1 MHLSLLDTRPF
12 NKFVEME
19 LERDNLYRS
28 FTTLDE
34 PKEIST
40 AWINFAESCAQNLSA
55 INSLADMAIERL
67 FDASLEIK
75 QTNSNPLPLHD
86 LLYGNFSNQLM
97 VLNQFELQL
106 GVLTYVYSQV
116 RNRGVFGFSPKT
128 SQYIYYITA
137 KESIDKILYRVINNE
152 IPEAST
158 ASLTPLPNKHDL
170 LNVLM
175 PLVELENMKRLLPIY
190 DSLPDSDKNLGVMTV
205 KSEYDYLQGVT
216 LLSNIIDVS
225 KKAAQDFWWADP
237 ISELSIL
244 NHAKEHFE
252 STIEILNKNPETQ
265 GSRAI
270 TIQGEFLPI
279 VDAHSSLS
287 LVQHF
292 KLLANAALE
301 SGDLEHASEYYS
313 RALSEYKKAADLLEK
328 TENLEGQKLHKE
340 FLQEESELKI
350 LHILTKLGLKYSS
363 IVTNLY
369 EQKVEDALKA
379 CVDVEKLLGDIEGAA
394 SLPYIYGVSVA
405 YSSASSIINELLEQD
420 LAHLSIIDR
429 LVSQFS
435 FPLKAMGSALSEI
448 QLSFLKV
455 DDNNPRASF
464 KELQG
469 LDDKLSHLEKAIEL
483 LPSFIPERDNQRKKI
498 HAIRYFVKSL
508 ISENKVY
515 LFADNNIVL
524 DLILRSRAHYF
535 AKKADQSMTGIK
547 KQEKELKNLINERM
561 IETKTVGIV
570 TESSLVTLGLQ
581 STYKNLV
588 RKFIEEMIGVTI
600 ESQTLPD
607 FFAESV
613 QTQFTEMTEFH
624 ELLDLI
630 LLDTKELIATSK
642 NVSIKGNEINWDF
655 VKRRNIFGPAIKK
668 MYEAIQGIILG
679 ELYTIAKKP
688 SKAISNYTKASKN
701 FYEVSEMLGG
711 IAEYLEEQKEM
722 PKMIYTFSLFCRE
735 NSKAIRDR
743 RKRQPA
749 PYSEVVSILDY
760 LLLNL

>member
-328 TENLEGQKLHKE
+328 TENPEGQKLHKE

-668 MYEAIQGIILG
+668 MYEATQGIILG
-679 ELYTIAKKP
+679 ELYAIAKKP

>member
-1 MHLSLLDTRPF
+1 MHLSSLDTRPF

-40 AWINFAESCAQNLSA
+40 AWIIFAESCAQNLSS

-67 FDASLEIK
+67 YDVFLEVK
-75 QTNSNPLPLHD
+75 ETNKNPLPLHH
-86 LLYGNFSNQLM
+86 LLYGDFSNQLM
-97 VLNQFELQL
+97 ALNQFELQL

-116 RNRGVFGFSPKT
+116 RNRGVFGFSPST

-137 KESIDKILYRVINNE
+137 KKSIDRILYRVLYNE

-158 ASLTPLPNKHDL
+158 PSLTPAPIIGDI

-175 PLVELENMKRLLPIY
+175 PLVQLENMKRLLPIY
-190 DSLPDSDKNLGVMTV
+190 DNLPDSDKDLGVLMV

-237 ISELSIL
+237 ISEISIL

-252 STIEILNKNPETQ
+252 TTVEIWNKSPETQ
-265 GSRAI
+265 GKRAI
-270 TIQGEFLPI
+270 TIQKEFLPI
-279 VDAHSSLS
+279 VEAHSSLS

-292 KLLANAALE
+292 KLLANGALE
-301 SGDLEHASEYYS
+301 SGDLKHASKYYAK
-313 RALSEYKKAADLLEK
+313 ALKEYKKACDLLEQ
-328 TENLEGQKLHKE
+328 TENSEGQKIQKQYQ
-340 FLQEESELKI
+340 QEESELKI
-350 LHILTKLGLKYSS
+350 LHILTKLGLKHTI
-363 IVTNLY
+363 IVEKLY
-369 EQKVEDALKA
+369 EQKTEEALLA
-379 CVDVEKLLGDIEGAA
+379 CVDIEKLLGEIEGTG

-405 YSSASSIINELLEQD
+405 YSSASTIINELLQQD
-420 LAHLSIIDR
+420 LSHLNIIDR

-435 FPLKAMGSALSEI
+435 FPLKSMSSALSEVN
-448 QLSFLKV
+448 LSFLKV
-455 DDNNPRASF
+455 NDENPRASF
-464 KELQG
+464 TELQE
-469 LDDKLSHLEKAIEL
+469 LDEKLSYLEKAIEL
-483 LPSFIPERDNQRKKI
+483 LPSFIPERDHQRKKV
-498 HAIRYFVKSL
+498 HAIRYYVKSL

-535 AKKADQSMTGIK
+535 AKKAEQSMIGIK

-561 IETKTVGIV
+561 IETKTVGMV
-570 TESSLVTLGLQ
+570 TESSLLTLGLQ
-581 STYKNLV
+581 STYKNVL

-600 ESQTLPD
+600 ESEELPE
-607 FFAESV
+607 FLAEAVEKQFA
-613 QTQFTEMTEFH
+613 EMTEFH
-624 ELLDLI
+624 ELMDLI
-630 LLDTKELIATSK
+630 LLDTQELIATSK

-655 VKRRNIFGPAIKK
+655 VKRRNIFGPVIKK
-668 MYEAIQGIILG
+668 MYEGLQGVILG
-679 ELYTIAKKP
+679 ELYAIVKKP
-688 SKAISNYTKASKN
+688 SKASSKYTKSSKN
-701 FYEVSEMLGG
+701 FYEVSETLGK

-743 RKRQPA
+743 RKRQPV
-749 PYSEVVSILDY
+749 PYPEIVSILDY

>member
-34 PKEIST
+34 PKEISN
-40 AWINFAESCAQNLSA
+40 AWINFAESCAQNLST
-55 INSLADMAIERL
+55 INNLADMAIERL
-67 FDASLEIK
+67 FDAFLENK
-75 QTNSNPLPLHD
+75 QTNNNPLPLHE
-86 LLYGNFSNQLM
+86 LLYGHFSNQLM

-137 KESIDKILYRVINNE
+137 KESIDNILYRVINNE

-158 ASLTPLPNKHDL
+158 ASLTPAPNIRDL

-175 PLVELENMKRLLPIY
+175 PLVQLENMKRLLPIY
-190 DSLPDSDKNLGVMTV
+190 DSLPNSDKDIGVLTV

-225 KKAAQDFWWADP
+225 KRAAQDFWWADP

-252 STIEILNKNPETQ
+252 TTIEILNKSPETK

-292 KLLANAALE
+292 KLLANSALE
-301 SGDLEHASEYYS
+301 SGDLKHASEYYS
-313 RALSEYKKAADLLEK
+313 QALDEYKKACKLLEQ
-328 TENLEGQKLHKE
+328 TENPEGQKLHKE

-363 IVTNLY
+363 IVDKLY
-369 EQKVEDALKA
+369 EQKIEEALEA
-379 CVDVEKLLGDIEGAA
+379 CVDIEKLLGDIEGAA
-394 SLPYIYGVSVA
+394 SLPYIYGVSIA
-405 YSSASSIINELLEQD
+405 YSSASSIINELIEQD

-429 LVSQFS
+429 VVSQFS
-435 FPLKAMGSALSEI
+435 FPLKAMGSALSNI
-448 QLSFLKV
+448 HLAFLQV
-455 DDNNPRASF
+455 DDDNPRGSY
-464 KELQG
+464 KELQE
-469 LDDKLSHLEKAIEL
+469 LDEKLSHLEKAIEL
-483 LPSFIPERDNQRKKI
+483 LPSFIPERDHQRKKI
-498 HAIRYFVKSL
+498 HAIRYYVKSL

-524 DLILRSRAHYF
+524 DLILRSRAHYY

-547 KQEKELKNLINERM
+547 KQEKDLKNLINERM
-561 IETKTVGIV
+561 VETKTVGMV

-581 STYKNLV
+581 STYKNVV

-600 ESQTLPD
+600 ESQELPEY
-607 FFAESV
+607 FADAV
-613 QTQFTEMTEFH
+613 GTQFAEMTEFH
-624 ELLDLI
+624 HLLDLI
-630 LLDTKELIATSK
+630 LLDTQELIATNK

-655 VKRRNIFGPAIKK
+655 VQRRNTFGPAIKK

-679 ELYTIAKKP
+679 ELYAIVKKP
-688 SKAISNYTKASKN
+688 TEAVSNYTKSSTR
-701 FYEVSEMLGG
+701 FYEVSEALGK
-711 IAEYLEEQKEM
+711 IAEYLEEKKEI
-722 PKMIYTFSLFCRE
+722 PQMIYTFSLFCRE

-743 RKRQPA
+743 RKRQPV
-749 PYSEVVSILDY
+749 PYSEIVSILDY

>member
-547 KQEKELKNLINERM
+547 KQEKELRNLINERM

-668 MYEAIQGIILG
+668 MYEATQGIILG
-679 ELYTIAKKP
+679 ELYAIAKKP

-711 IAEYLEEQKEM
+711 IAEYLWILKEEIKH
-722 PKMIYTFSLFCRE
+722 
-735 NSKAIRDR
+735 
-743 RKRQPA
+743 
-749 PYSEVVSILDY
+749 Y
-760 LLLNL
+760 LLE

>member
-668 MYEAIQGIILG
+668 MYEATQGIILG
-679 ELYTIAKKP
+679 ELYAIAKKP

>member
-642 NVSIKGNEINWDF
+642 TVSIKGNEINWDF

-668 MYEAIQGIILG
+668 MYEATQGIILG
-679 ELYTIAKKP
+679 ELYAIAKKP

>member
-1 MHLSLLDTRPF
+1 
-12 NKFVEME
+12 ME

-642 NVSIKGNEINWDF
+642 TVSIKGNEINWDF

-668 MYEAIQGIILG
+668 MYEATQGIILG
-679 ELYTIAKKP
+679 ELYAIAKKP

>member
-1 MHLSLLDTRPF
+1 
-12 NKFVEME
+12 ME

-668 MYEAIQGIILG
+668 MYEATQGIILG
-679 ELYTIAKKP
+679 ELYAIAKKP

>member
-588 RKFIEEMIGVTI
+588 RKFIEEMIGVTV

-607 FFAESV
+607 FFAEAV

-642 NVSIKGNEINWDF
+642 TVSIKGNEINWDF

-668 MYEAIQGIILG
+668 MYEATQGIILG
-679 ELYTIAKKP
+679 ELYAIAKKP